1 MNPRATRSDAEAPE
15 IRFWGVRGSVAVPG
29 PGTVVYGGNTSC
41 IEVRLGGN
49 RFIVDAGT
57 GIVPLGQDGDWQDD
71 DRHGDAPVHILMT
84 HLHHDH
90 IVGLPFFK
98 PVYQRDREI
107 HIWCG
112 NLGGESAEQA
122 LLRMFAPPLFPFTL
136 GAVPA
141 RLVFH
146 GFKAGAELVIAGQ
159 TIRTVALDH
168 PDGATGYRFDGPGG
182 SAAIITDIEHRGSD
196 PDPAVVRLC
205 RDVDTL
211 VYDMMLDENEY
222 GSCKGWGHS
231 TASAAV
237 RLADVAGVRRLVGFH
252 HAPGHDD
259 ARMADREARLHQSRP
274 GSLMARDGMRLVCQR
289 TEAPT
294 ADASV
299 ASAPSAAALGFA
311 R

>member
-1 MNPRATRSDAEAPE
+1 MDTGSVDFRAAASNAEVPA

-29 PGTVVYGGNTSC
+29 PSTVIYGGNTSC
-41 IEVRLGGN
+41 IEVRLGGA
-49 RFIVDAGT
+49 RIVIDAGT
-57 GIVPLGQDGDWQDD
+57 GIVPLGREDDW
-71 DRHGDAPVHILMT
+71 HGDGPVHILMT

-90 IVGLPFFK
+90 VVGLPFFK
-98 PVYQRDREI
+98 PVYQPGREI

-112 NLGGESAEQA
+112 NLGGRSAEQS
-122 LLRMFAPPLFPFTL
+122 LLRMFAPPLFPVAL
-136 GAVPA
+136 DAVPA

-146 GFKAGAELVIAGQ
+146 GFKAGADLDIAGQ

-168 PDGATGYRFDGPGG
+168 PDGATGYRFDGRGG
-182 SAAIITDIEHRGSD
+182 SAAIITDIEHRGSE

-211 VYDMMLDENEY
+211 VYDMMMDETEY

-237 RLADVAGVRRLVGFH
+237 ALADAARARRLVGFH

-259 ARMADREARLHQSRP
+259 VRMADREARLQAARP

-289 TEAPT
+289 TDGAR
-294 ADASV
+294 ASTSSAR
-299 ASAPSAAALGFA
+299 ASSGAVLGFA